1 MKTAN
6 KTVRILRLLFNFK
19 LRYIGTIAAANIITA
34 LLKWS
39 IFPSDKFV
47 NQLDSLL
54 TYRYSA

>member
-19 LRYIGTIAAANIITA
+19 LRYIGTIAAANIMTA

-39 IFPSDKFV
+39 IFPSDKFA
-47 NQLDSLL
+47 N
-54 TYRYSA
+54 